1 MIRVELAYYY
11 LTANMY
17 LAIFYIHHSFIT
29 ETILFSCSLVIFL
42 VMFHFKQDSRNVYLV
57 NFACY
62 KPDAS
67 LMCSKQNFMHLSR
80 ISGAFTEESLAFQKK
95 VLERSGL
102 GEKIYLSEGML
113 TVPTEASMREARKEA
128 DRVMFGAVDELFSK
142 VSLNVNDIEILVLN
156 CSLFNPIASLSS
168 AIVNRYKLRS
178 NILSY
183 NLGGM
188 GCSA

>member
-1 MIRVELAYYY
+1 MICVKLAYEYY

-17 LAIFYIHHSFIT
+17 LLLIVPLAIFYIHHSFVT
-29 ETILFSCSLVIFL
+29 ETILFSCSLVKFL
-42 VMFHFKQDSRNVYLV
+42 VMFHFKQDSRNVYPV
-57 NFACY
+57 NSCY

-67 LMCSKQNFMHLSR
+67 LMCRKQNFMHLSR

-128 DRVMFGAVDELFSK
+128 ERVTVPMSV
-142 VSLNVNDIEILVLN
+142 
-156 CSLFNPIASLSS
+156 
-168 AIVNRYKLRS
+168 
-178 NILSY
+178 
-183 NLGGM
+183 
-188 GCSA
+188 